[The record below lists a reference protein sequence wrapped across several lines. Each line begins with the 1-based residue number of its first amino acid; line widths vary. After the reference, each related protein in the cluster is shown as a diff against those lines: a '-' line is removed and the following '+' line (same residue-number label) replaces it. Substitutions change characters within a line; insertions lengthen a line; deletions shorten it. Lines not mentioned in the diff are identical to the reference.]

1 MELTKLKTIFGWM
14 TLINFVVLLVS
25 TIGVITCRTIIHTV
39 HGSMFNLD
47 SAELDLAYF
56 QYLGWFKV
64 LWIIFNLVPYI
75 ALRITTSS
83 R

>member
-25 TIGVITCRTIIHTV
+25 TIGVITCRTTIHTV
-39 HGSMFNLD
+39 HGGMFNLD
-47 SAELDLAYF
+47 PAELDLAYF

-75 ALRITTSS
+75 ALRITISNK
-83 R
+83 

>member
-75 ALRITTSS
+75 ALRITISS
-83 R
+83 K